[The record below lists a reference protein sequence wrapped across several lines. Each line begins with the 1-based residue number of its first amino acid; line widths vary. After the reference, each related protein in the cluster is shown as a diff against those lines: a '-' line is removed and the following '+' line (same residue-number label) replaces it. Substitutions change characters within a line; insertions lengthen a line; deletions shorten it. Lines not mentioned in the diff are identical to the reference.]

1 MWFSQICNI
10 VIDPKLFKLRKEY
23 PGDGLSVYII
33 LKDNL
38 MSNKKGVLNDDEID
52 IIIYCT
58 PFQDP
63 GKVKE
68 IIKKCIELG
77 IFDKDKEGN
86 ISSKE
91 INADLEKYN
100 KSIKKAIHGA
110 QEKAKKYGSKY
121 TFTCKDGDYTLQTK
135 VYDKLKIQYPNID
148 ELLEGLQTH
157 LTENEN
163 CRVYKSRMKK
173 EIELYL
179 SQFPDC

>member
-1 MWFSQICNI
+1 M
-10 VIDPKLFKLRKEY
+10 KEY
-23 PGDGLSVYII
+23 HGEGLSVYII
-33 LKDNL
+33 LKDYL
-38 MSNKKGVLNDDEID
+38 MSNEKWVLNEVDIEI
-52 IIIYCT
+52 ILFST
-58 PFQDP
+58 PFRDP
-63 GKVKE
+63 EEVKE
-68 IIKKCIELG
+68 IINRCVELG
-77 IFDKDKEGN
+77 IFDKDKDGN
-86 ISSKE
+86 ISSEE
-91 INADLEKYN
+91 IKADLEKYFEGKQRN
-100 KSIKKAIHGA
+100 IKRAE
-110 QEKAKKYGSKY
+110 EKAKKYGSKY